1 MLKPLLF
8 ASSLLLVGCA
18 SSEQPKTVPWGENTP
33 AQIERLKAHDIE
45 FTIKDGQ
52 VLIPQDQVEEATK
65 CCT

>member
-33 AQIERLKAHDIE
+33 AQMERLKANDID
-45 FTIKDGQ
+45 FTVKGDQ
-52 VLIPQDQVEEATK
+52 LLIPQDQVDQATK

>member
-8 ASSLLLVGCA
+8 ASSLLLVGCT
-18 SSEQPKTVPWGENTP
+18 SEQPKTVPWGEETP

-45 FTIKDGQ
+45 FKVEDDQ
-52 VLIPQDQVEEATK
+52 LLIPQNQVEEATK

>member
-8 ASSLLLVGCA
+8 ASSLLLVGCS
-18 SSEQPKTVPWGENTP
+18 SSEQPKTVPWGEETP

-52 VLIPQDQVEEATK
+52 VLIPKNQIEEATK